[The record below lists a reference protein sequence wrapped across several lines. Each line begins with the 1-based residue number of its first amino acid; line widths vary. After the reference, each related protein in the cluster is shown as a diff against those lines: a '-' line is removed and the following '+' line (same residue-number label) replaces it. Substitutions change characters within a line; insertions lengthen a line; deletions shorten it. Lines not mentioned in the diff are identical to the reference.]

1 MNFTNI
7 PSELVIDIIKRID
20 LSGFIDI
27 ASNQNIS
34 YNIIITGSVGVGKS
48 TVSQILYEIL
58 KDVFDNI
65 QIYPEYIKH
74 EFNNVPLGNL
84 MLDARINN
92 VISAE
97 TFQHFV
103 LDIWDN
109 QLKQKQFKK
118 GNSINILERLPEDAV
133 SCFTKEAYDDGEISE
148 LAWNNINQ
156 KLININ
162 EKYNV
167 PKNSDCEFKLVDNN
181 NELSTTIQTIINT
194 IIDDVKNG
202 IKNRVFGLIINKDE
216 YRKRIVR
223 RGRQSEINNDTS
235 IYDRYNDYYSNLYDC
250 LSLK

>member
-7 PSELVIDIIKRID
+7 PSELVIDVIKRVD
-20 LSGFIDI
+20 LNGFVDTT
-27 ASNQNIS
+27 SNQNIS

-48 TVSQILYEIL
+48 TVSQLLYEIL
-58 KDVFDNI
+58 KNIFDNI
-65 QIYPEYIKH
+65 QIYPEYIKQK
-74 EFNNVPLGNL
+74 FNNIRLGNL
-84 MLDARINN
+84 MLDARVNN

-109 QLKQKQFKK
+109 QLKQKQFKN

-133 SCFTKEAYDDGEISE
+133 SCFTKEAYDNGEISE

-181 NELSTTIQTIINT
+181 DELSKTIQNILNTIIND
-194 IIDDVKNG
+194 IKKG
-202 IKNRVFGLIINKDE
+202 IKNRVFGLIVNKDE
-216 YRKRIVR
+216 YRKRIIR

-235 IYDRYNDYYSNLYDC
+235 IYDHYNNYYSNLYE
-250 LSLK
+250 SLIFK

>member
-7 PSELVIDIIKRID
+7 PSELVIDIIRQID

-27 ASNQNIS
+27 SSEQNIT

-58 KDVFDNI
+58 KDIFDNI
-65 QIYPEYIKH
+65 RIYPEYIKQ
-74 EFNNVPLGNL
+74 EFNNISLGNL

-109 QLKQKQFKK
+109 QLKQKQFKN
-118 GNSINILERLPEDAV
+118 GNLINILERLPEDAV
-133 SCFTKEAYDDGEISE
+133 SCFTKEAYDGGEISE

-156 KLININ
+156 KLTNIN

-167 PKNSDCEFKLVDNN
+167 PKNSDCKFKLVDNN
-181 NELSTTIQTIINT
+181 DELSKTIQTIINT
-194 IIDDVKNG
+194 IIDDIKKG
-202 IKNRVFGLIINKDE
+202 IENRIFGLTINKDE
-216 YRKRIVR
+216 YRKRIIH
-223 RGRQSEINNDTS
+223 RGRQSEINNDRS
-235 IYDRYNDYYSNLYDC
+235 VYDRYNDYYSNLYEC
-250 LSLK
+250 LTLK